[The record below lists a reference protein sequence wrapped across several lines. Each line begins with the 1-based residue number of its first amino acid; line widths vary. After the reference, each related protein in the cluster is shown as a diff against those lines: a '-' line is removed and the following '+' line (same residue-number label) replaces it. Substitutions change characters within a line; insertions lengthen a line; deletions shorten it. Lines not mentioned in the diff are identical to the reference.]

1 MMASLTHPPA
11 QTQPVLTILVNT
23 PDVTLAPALVTLA
36 LKIRTTLGEEVQET
50 LELPQE
56 FPTLATA
63 QAPLALVSLREPRV
77 PATPMTLLAPHTAHI
92 TPAILTSLVPA
103 SVTLELVPPVPAL
116 IPAHTPALTP
126 AHIQAHIQAQPD
138 LMLEP
143 LAAPALTTR
152 SLLVIRFGEQ
162 SRK

>member
-23 PDVTLAPALVTLA
+23 PDVTLAPALVRLA

-116 IPAHTPALTP
+116 IPAHTPV
-126 AHIQAHIQAQPD
+126 HIQAQPD